1 MCSWYYE
8 FVLNFIDLTFKNILF
23 VIRSVYVSQE
33 IIVINNFLIE
43 EVMPLGMTPN

>member
-1 MCSWYYE
+1 MFSHHV

-33 IIVINNFLIE
+33 IIVINNLLLE